1 MGKTV
6 LRNTYCNV
14 NSFTE
19 DLTNLFPQLYIGKVV
34 ADNQTYVRKFI
45 KN

>member
-1 MGKTV
+1 M
-6 LRNTYCNV
+6 

-19 DLTNLFPQLYIGKVV
+19 DLTCLFPQLYIGKVV

-45 KN
+45 KE